1 MDECGISGVLR
12 TEDTLF
18 GIVKSGGTIQGRLN
32 AEGILIGEVGFP
44 KCDYPEAYDGDYE
57 VTPKVYLQT
66 LDTDDKYMREDV
78 QVKAIPYFE
87 TSNESGTTVYIGN
100 EL

>member
-32 AEGILIGEVGFP
+32 VRHRHMTPIGIMTSPISR
-44 KCDYPEAYDGDYE
+44 
-57 VTPKVYLQT
+57 QT
-66 LDTDDKYMREDV
+66 
-78 QVKAIPYFE
+78 
-87 TSNESGTTVYIGN
+87 TSST
-100 EL
+100 